1 MGGCGSP
8 FICLSL
14 CLSVRPARGW
24 IAGGEGGG
32 GSGVGG
38 WVGGTQHSEGEEE
51 VAGGSQS
58 RTI

>member
-1 MGGCGSP
+1 MWVGVVLP

-14 CLSVRPARGW
+14 CLSVGPAREWG
-24 IAGGEGGG
+24 GGVGGEVVVGEGGLSTVRG
-32 GSGVGG
+32 G
-38 WVGGTQHSEGEEE
+38 EE